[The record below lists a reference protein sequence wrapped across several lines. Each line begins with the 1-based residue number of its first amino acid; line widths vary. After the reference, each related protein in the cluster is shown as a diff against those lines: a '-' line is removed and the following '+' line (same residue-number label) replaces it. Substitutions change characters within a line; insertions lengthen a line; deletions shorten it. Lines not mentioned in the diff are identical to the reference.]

1 MPKVASPTNYLAA
14 RENYQICKY
23 RLRRTEDELLKA
35 FEVRTIA
42 DLEFA
47 MLHERSKAAPRFAEL
62 TALYH
67 HQHQDLA
74 AADEIFS
81 IATNIQRKRVA
92 DMAELD
98 KTISTL
104 DE

>member
-1 MPKVASPTNYLAA
+1 MQKVASPANYLAA
-14 RENYQICKY
+14 RENYQVCRY

-35 FEVRTIA
+35 FEVKTIA

-47 MLHERSKAAPRFAEL
+47 MLRERSKAAPRFAEL

-67 HQHQDLA
+67 RQHQDLA

-81 IATNIQRKRVA
+81 VATEIQRKRIA
-92 DMAELD
+92 DMQELNT
-98 KTISTL
+98 TISNL